1 MSKNQLQVDD
11 WVTMIKSLNCNDEN
25 QPQFTG
31 MPTQIKSIDHP
42 FIVVQNLDGTCFI
55 LDIRTMILKKLKRNY
70 VASVIRGLKG
80 RFPQY
85 IPLSVETKKAMSE
98 WLGTNEDHI
107 KVPDS
112 TVKTLKYICPRCS
125 GPMKELLHEGSND
138 WKIECPNCGVTWGE
152 KNGP

>member
-1 MSKNQLQVDD
+1 MSANKLQVDD
-11 WVTMIKSLNCNDEN
+11 WVTAIKSLNCNDEN
-25 QPQFTG
+25 QPPFSG

-80 RFPQY
+80 KFTQF
-85 IPLSVETKKAMSE
+85 IPPSIETRKAINE
-98 WLGTNEDHI
+98 WLGTDESRI
-107 KVPDS
+107 EVPNS
-112 TVKTLKYICPRCS
+112 TVQTSKYICPRCS

-138 WKIECPNCGVTWGE
+138 WKIECPNCGVTWDVKE
-152 KNGP
+152 